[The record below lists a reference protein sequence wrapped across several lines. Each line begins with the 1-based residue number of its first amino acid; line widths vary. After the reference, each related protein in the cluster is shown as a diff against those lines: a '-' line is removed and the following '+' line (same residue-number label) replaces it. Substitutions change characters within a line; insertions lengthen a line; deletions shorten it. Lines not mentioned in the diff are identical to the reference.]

1 MESLHVL
8 YTGRQAPASL
18 CKVRT
23 GIEFV
28 FGSRQYRILHVQP
41 AIIGIHLPVAVDAVS
56 EVGFH
61 TPVLYLAGVDVLAQ
75 GRVRHDDVVP
85 VDVVEVH
92 PIGHG
97 PSQKLPRK
105 GEFIVHQALRFQIG
119 VLWREHV
126 HLPDGGVTESFAHH
140 CFQFCLPRQMESQ
153 SPLGNPFRAYVRMV
167 VYADTGVQ

>member
-1 MESLHVL
+1 MKPLHVL
-8 YTGRQAPASL
+8 YTGRQTPASL
-18 CKVRT
+18 RKVRT
-23 GIEFV
+23 GIKFV
-28 FGSRQYRILHVQP
+28 LGSSQYRILHVQP
-41 AIIGIHLPVAVDAVS
+41 AVVGVYLPVAVDAVS

-61 TPVLYLAGVDVLAQ
+61 TPVLYLVGVDVLAQ

-140 CFQFCLPRQMESQ
+140 CFQFCLLRQMESQ

>member
-1 MESLHVL
+1 METLHVL
-8 YTGRQAPASL
+8 YTGRQAPTSL
-18 CKVRT
+18 RKVRT

-28 FGSRQYRILHVQP
+28 LGSRQYRILHVQP
-41 AIIGIHLPVAVDAVS
+41 AIIGIHLPVSVDAVS

-61 TPVLYLAGVDVLAQ
+61 APVLYLAGVDVLAQ

-105 GEFIVHQALRFQIG
+105 GEFIVH
-119 VLWREHV
+119 
-126 HLPDGGVTESFAHH
+126 
-140 CFQFCLPRQMESQ
+140 
-153 SPLGNPFRAYVRMV
+153 
-167 VYADTGVQ
+167 